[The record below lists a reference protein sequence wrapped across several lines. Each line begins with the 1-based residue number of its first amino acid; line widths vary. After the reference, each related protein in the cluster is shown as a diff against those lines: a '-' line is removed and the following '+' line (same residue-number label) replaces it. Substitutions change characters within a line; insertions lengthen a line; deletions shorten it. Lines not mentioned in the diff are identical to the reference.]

1 MRDRQKE
8 RIFKRE
14 TEMRRERCAGDRTIE
29 TKREKATHVQREM
42 KREKARHVQREM
54 KREKARHVQREMKR
68 ERERSERHLR
78 LMRRSKRDIV
88 KVDQQRLMSAEI
100 RGKG

>member
-54 KREKARHVQREMKR
+54 KRE
-68 ERERSERHLR
+68 RERSERHLR